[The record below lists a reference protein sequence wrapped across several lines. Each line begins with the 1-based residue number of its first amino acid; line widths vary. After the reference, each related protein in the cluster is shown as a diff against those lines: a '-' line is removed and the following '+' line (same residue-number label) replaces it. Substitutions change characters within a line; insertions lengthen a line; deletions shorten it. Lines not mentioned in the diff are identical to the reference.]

1 MSEATF
7 VQAFW
12 SLAIFVGFVGFLAIG
27 ALIFESK
34 VFGASIRWAAKHR
47 PKAAA
52 RWAEILGPDLKDYG
66 RK

>member
-12 SLAIFVGFVGFLAIG
+12 SLAILVGFVGALCVG
-27 ALIFESK
+27 GLIFESK
-34 VFGASIRWAAKHR
+34 IGRAGIEWARRRSRAQN
-47 PKAAA
+47 
-52 RWAEILGPDLKDYG
+52 RWAEILGPDLKDYP

>member
-1 MSEATF
+1 MSESTF

-12 SLAIFVGFVGFLAIG
+12 SLAILVGFVGALALG
-27 ALIFESK
+27 GLIFESK
-34 VFGASIRWAAKHR
+34 IGRRAIEWARRR
-47 PKAAA
+47 PRAAA

>member
-12 SLAIFVGFVGFLAIG
+12 SLAIFVGFVGALALG
-27 ALIFESK
+27 GLIFESK
-34 VFGASIRWAAKHR
+34 IGRAGIEWISRR
-47 PKAAA
+47 SKAQT